1 MYKQLTQLT
10 FPSFFA
16 VKRYT
21 DEALENFLLERERE
35 RERERGREREGE
47 RERGREREGEREKPL
62 RVSVLSTQ
70 QAQIGLGPVFAIF

>member
-35 RERERGREREGE
+35 REREREGE
-47 RERGREREGEREKPL
+47 RERGREREGERE
-62 RVSVLSTQ
+62 RERERSH
-70 QAQIGLGPVFAIF
+70 